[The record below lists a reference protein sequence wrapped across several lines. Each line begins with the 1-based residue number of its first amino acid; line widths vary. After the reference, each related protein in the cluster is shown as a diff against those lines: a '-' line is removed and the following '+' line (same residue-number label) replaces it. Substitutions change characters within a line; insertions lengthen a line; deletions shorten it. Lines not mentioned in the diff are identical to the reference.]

1 MRRHAAALHLKVS
14 RHHTL
19 LVLTRSHE
27 DFYRD
32 QLSASPDPNLL
43 IQPDNRGTAPAILFA
58 LLRIAK
64 LDPHAV
70 VSVFPS
76 DHYVDSEEVFSHVY
90 LAMRTA
96 NLRRRQLILLGIKP
110 DRVEPGYGWI
120 EPAGPL
126 CEGSTLLRVAR
137 FWEKPPQPLARKL
150 WQGGC
155 FWNSFVNG

>member
-1 MRRHAAALHLKVS
+1 MSTVKKCSL
-14 RHHTL
+14 TL
-19 LVLTRSHE
+19 
-27 DFYRD
+27 
-32 QLSASPDPNLL
+32 
-43 IQPDNRGTAPAILFA
+43 
-58 LLRIAK
+58 
-64 LDPHAV
+64 
-70 VSVFPS
+70 
-76 DHYVDSEEVFSHVY
+76 Y

-150 WQGGC
+150 WQGSC
-155 FWNSFVNG
+155 FWNSFVNGWYGSGSSHHDL